1 MSRFTL
7 DCFTDGVPKR
17 GDLMVSMVR
26 QRWHRM
32 WIILAVRQVK
42 PQKDV
47 PRFKIWMERW
57 WQLEPDLRIRL
68 WNSAERNGGQQVI
81 QFTRYPAKKKSTF
94 EQYMKRNIM

>member
-7 DCFTDGVPKR
+7 DSTHGDAPKR

-26 QRWHRM
+26 QRQRRM

-57 WQLEPDLRIRL
+57 WQLEPDLRVRL
-68 WNSAERNGGQQVI
+68 WQSAERAGGQQVI
-81 QFTRYPAKKKSTF
+81 QFTRYPAKKKRKTF
-94 EQYMKRNIM
+94 EQYLGA